1 MGIGS
6 APNGHFLRKA
16 AETGRGTQTVIRNVE
31 EVTEAMD
38 RLLAKLDRPAMRDI
52 QLDWPGVAEM
62 YPARMP
68 DLYEGEALQVVARLD
83 KLQDAVTVRGLRPQ
97 PWVRRIPLG
106 GDNATPSPGIGR
118 LWARARI
125 NSRSKTTCAAAATWT
140 TIKPSIV
147 DVALRHGLVSTY
159 TSLVAVDRTPARPK
173 DASLGSTQMMN
184 SAPDG
189 SLEFA
194 QGSTGWLRELLLAL
208 VLALSAFFLLR
219 ARG

>member
-1 MGIGS
+1 
-6 APNGHFLRKA
+6 
-16 AETGRGTQTVIRNVE
+16 V
-31 EVTEAMD
+31 
-38 RLLAKLDRPAMRDI
+38 
-52 QLDWPGVAEM
+52 
-62 YPARMP
+62 P

-97 PWVRRIPLG
+97 PWVRRIPLA

-125 NSRSKTTCAAAATWT
+125 NALEDDLRRGGNVD
-140 TIKPSIV
+140 TIKPAIV

-173 DASLGSTQMMN
+173 DEALGSTQMMN
-184 SAPDG
+184 SVPDG

-194 QGSTGWLRELLLAL
+194 QGSTGWLRELMLAL
-208 VLALSAFFLLR
+208 VLALSALLLLR